1 MKSNN
6 DFESHTALK
15 SRKGLKFFSA
25 LSMALPIFMQ
35 SGQKI
40 FADGHHYL
48 EVNSIPVNVKILQN
62 SFGERKGQMARVYS
76 IAGGFWED
84 QHKGIHGKVGD
95 RDMRFYCLEPNK
107 VTPGPGTTSKYKGKQ
122 ATKAVKRVLMVGFGA
137 NSAEEMGFP
146 GKSSEAEY
154 ATQVAVWLACGAIR
168 SDIKWLNPT
177 AHKIF
182 NYIQSEAKK
191 IKDTGATKLKL
202 TASNVNKEKGT
213 ATIMPT
219 LTENGEKK
227 AGEGTLKLTGMT
239 ATQEGHAV
247 TNKAKA
253 NYAIKV
259 KLTDPAG
266 GKGSL
271 SMTVTGRSLKA
282 PMYNA
287 DSGNSQDTVSFVAVP
302 SDKITKTWSFETP
315 EKPPTSHKSP
325 IHKSPIKAMFDLKKN
340 DDEGDQVD
348 QAKFDV
354 YESDSSWSQG
364 KFIGTITTN
373 KNGVA
378 RSGELVPG
386 YYIAIER
393 STGKNLDVDK
403 TPVHIDLTEANLKEN
418 AKVTHVQAPDGKSY
432 DLYHL
437 DVDGPINNH
446 KKPKITSKLTNLED
460 NTQFAQPIHG
470 PVALNEHL
478 YFSHLVGTVTYNV
491 RAWLMDKTTGQPVTI
506 NGQKIEA
513 SKTIGSRNNDTNDD
527 GIEDQT
533 DLQLKIPDA
542 SSLAGH
548 DIVAYSEIARSD
560 KPDHWTA
567 LHEDINDKQET
578 VHFSKP
584 SIHTNAVNAETN
596 GKKLQPTDGET
607 INDTVTYKE
616 LIPGKT
622 YTLKGIVM
630 DKETG
635 KAVLNNGQK
644 VEFTKTF
651 TANDANGEVTASVK
665 FDAHHYRNHRL
676 VVFES
681 LYYTDYL
688 LTDHRDINDVNQSLD
703 VTNPQLH
710 TTLSDNTQKLV
721 SPKALN
727 TVEDV
732 IRYTD
737 LIPGQTYS
745 VRGKL
750 IDQVTGAPVMKRGV
764 PVMATATFKPNMANG
779 TVTLTFVFDGTQYTG
794 HHLTAFESLYTNGRI
809 LVEHANL
816 DDASQTISV
825 DNKHDNITPTPIPVP
840 TPTPGGGGST
850 IINNNNNNN
859 NNNNSSNNG
868 NNNNGNNGNN
878 SSNNGSNNSANN
890 GSNNSGNNGANN
902 GNNGANNAG
911 NNGNNGYTGSN
922 NAGNNGNNGYT
933 GSNNAGNN
941 GNNGYTGSN
950 NAGSNDANNS
960 NNGANNQQA
969 VANNGNSHANVARHA
984 VRTSK
989 PCQNKRVARAN
1000 NACQNKQ
1007 VARPNT
1013 AVVKTPARQTAP
1025 ASGSVLP
1032 TASMVAQPAE
1042 KTASASQVLPAQ
1054 SPASSGTL
1062 PQTGSGKDSM
1072 LQSLGAVTL
1081 ATAIG
1086 TFVYFTRRKQTT
1098 GME

>member
-315 EKPPTSHKSP
+315 EKPPTPHKSP

-859 NNNNSSNNG
+859 NNNSSNNG

-902 GNNGANNAG
+902 GNNGA
-911 NNGNNGYTGSN
+911 
-922 NAGNNGNNGYT
+922 
-933 GSNNAGNN
+933 NNAGNN

>member
-315 EKPPTSHKSP
+315 EKPPTPHKSP

-933 GSNNAGNN
+933 GSNNAG
-941 GNNGYTGSN
+941 
-950 NAGSNDANNS
+950 SNDANNS

>member
-315 EKPPTSHKSP
+315 EKPPTPHKSP

-922 NAGNNGNNGYT
+922 NAG
-933 GSNNAGNN
+933 
-941 GNNGYTGSN
+941 
-950 NAGSNDANNS
+950 SNDANNS